1 MVVVHGERP
10 PPAAFNP
17 YSISLSIPT
26 PAILCMVN
34 VDSRGIELVDGTA
47 HPFTPWTR
55 GAYVRESPL
64 RVAPP
69 APALQAPVLTGAAGG
84 QGTPIGPVAQATDG
98 GAQTAGR

>member
-1 MVVVHGERP
+1 MASVPRP
-10 PPAAFNP
+10 RHSIHLFNFP
-17 YSISLSIPT
+17 DPVYSRGQLS
-26 PAILCMVN
+26 LCMVN
-34 VDSRGIELVDGTA
+34 LDSRGIELVDGTA
-47 HPFTPWTR
+47 NPFTPWTR